1 MAIAQGR
8 IKFEAIKKKM
18 RIEGHPFPWNMV
30 EVNLIKGKAN
40 VLTSAKAKETRSVDP
55 RVQMS
60 ADEYKEARKH
70 RDMQKSL
77 RE

>member
-1 MAIAQGR
+1 
-8 IKFEAIKKKM
+8 
-18 RIEGHPFPWNMV
+18 MV